1 MHRANAPQGAGASRG
16 HESRA
21 CEGRIDYA
29 VRLTRKKKEKAPP
42 PPAPP
47 PAARPKA
54 AAAARP
60 ELPAMPKKPQHPS
73 KPIFTASAPRPA
85 PPEPAAVPSG
95 PREVPGAEWAP
106 ARGQRAAAAAPPP
119 QPALPVLRPPQP
131 APPAQRP
138 RSNDADFEAS
148 WGHLAPPAAFEA
160 PPTPPPWHVAGN
172 SAAAALP
179 AQVKTELDSCVA
191 AGVFAAADIDEGAA
205 ATLLRGG
212 AELALL
218 VLGQLESGTGAR
230 AGALIAQ
237 HSAQLAALVA
247 PATPQQPPPQQ
258 RFDLPPATPMRFD
271 LPPAPPMMPPP
282 SLFDA
287 GSFLPPPP
295 QQQQQQQESVL
306 PPLPWL
312 MAPAAVPLPMPEPAA
327 PVSLLPPL
335 PPPRAPRE
343 YRPTAHEA
351 AEPDR
356 ASSAHALEVA
366 QLRAELEAARAEAAQ
381 LRAVVAYQRDELAR
395 LQGPS

>member
-1 MHRANAPQGAGASRG
+1 
-16 HESRA
+16 
-21 CEGRIDYA
+21 
-29 VRLTRKKKEKAPP
+29 
-42 PPAPP
+42 
-47 PAARPKA
+47 
-54 AAAARP
+54 
-60 ELPAMPKKPQHPS
+60 MPKKAQYPS
-73 KPIFTASAPRPA
+73 KPLSSAPRPA
-85 PPEPAAVPSG
+85 PPEPVAVPTG

-106 ARGQRAAAAAPPP
+106 ARGQRAAAPPP
-119 QPALPVLRPPQP
+119 QPPLPALLPPQP
-131 APPAQRP
+131 APPQRP

-148 WGHLAPPAAFEA
+148 WGHLAPPAAFE
-160 PPTPPPWHVAGN
+160 PPPQPPPWHAAGN
-172 SAAAALP
+172 GAASELP
-179 AQVKTELDSCVA
+179 AAVKTELDACVA

-247 PATPQQPPPQQ
+247 PVTPQQPPPQ
-258 RFDLPPATPMRFD
+258 RFELPPATPMRFD
-271 LPPAPPMMPPP
+271 LPPAPPMMSPP

-295 QQQQQQQESVL
+295 QQQQQQQSVL

-312 MAPAAVPLPMPEPAA
+312 MEAAAPAAVPLPVPEPAA

-343 YRPTAHEA
+343 YRPSAHEA
-351 AEPDR
+351 AEP
-356 ASSAHALEVA
+356 AASSSAHALEMA